1 MVHIVNNFTQLLHSF
16 TQRDLQCI
24 VMSQKAKISIT
35 IDNVMHLAIP
45 GANAITIAS
54 QGLHTT
60 PHYNHSNCIV
70 IDMLEMFKKKGCE
83 VVLCEGL

>member
-1 MVHIVNNFTQLLHSF
+1 
-16 TQRDLQCI
+16 
-24 VMSQKAKISIT
+24 MSQKAKISIT

-45 GANAITIAS
+45 GANANNSIT
-54 QGLHTT
+54 GLHTI

-70 IDMLEMFKKKGCE
+70 IAILEMFKKKGCE